1 MIQLSASPFNIALM
15 FRCLNSIE
23 GGAAVDSAPQP
34 SVEEQVCGGAVD
46 DVFGG
51 HVGSRVEAIEQC
63 GERPAAVAGCC
74 RADHHPY
81 CLGYGL

>member
-1 MIQLSASPFNIALM
+1 MIQLSPSPFNTALM
-15 FRCLNSIE
+15 LRCLNSIE
-23 GGAAVDSAPQP
+23 GGGCGRFGSAPQP

-63 GERPAAVAGCC
+63 GERPAAVAG
-74 RADHHPY
+74 AVGQIIIHIV
-81 CLGYGL
+81 